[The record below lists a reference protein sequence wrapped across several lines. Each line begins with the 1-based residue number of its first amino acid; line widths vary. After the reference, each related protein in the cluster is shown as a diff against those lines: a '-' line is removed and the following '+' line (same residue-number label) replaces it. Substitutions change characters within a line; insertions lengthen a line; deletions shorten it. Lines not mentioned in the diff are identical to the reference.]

1 MTRKMEAGLTAP
13 GGAERQGSCAATA
26 PFAAHRKRDRQ
37 IIASLIPPLAAL
49 AFVAALASPAHALTL
64 QEQGWQVANTKCKGG
79 DAKQC
84 ELREQLSGALKR
96 KGCVFQE
103 DGGWW
108 KCSRTH

>member
-13 GGAERQGSCAATA
+13 SVAERHAYRAATA
-26 PFAAHRKRDRQ
+26 SFPAQRKRARQ
-37 IIASLIPPLAAL
+37 IIAGLISPLAAL
-49 AFVAALASPAHALTL
+49 SFAVALTAPAQALTL